1 MRPNTKR
8 FELRICV
15 ESICKGVSREIAYAK
30 KLRSEIFESDE
41 EFRVYFGLR
50 KDAPCLN
57 IVCGV

>member
-1 MRPNTKR
+1 MRPNTKH

-41 EFRVYFGLR
+41 EFRLYFALR